1 MYPLQDNIDNSV
13 HESNFTGFINETTA
27 TTTTHAESISNRSD
41 ISVVNNDYFPAAHTT
56 NSLNYNNYNQS
67 IPQSTSKNNDIISPG
82 HNYQQPTFNDF
93 SNNNFNI
100 SPNNKYHQQSMSSP
114 RQFHSQYID
123 QNPPQTNVFPSLN
136 SPGIVINSPQTYVI
150 IMPVPVANRY
160 SSTIYLLELFYH

>member
-41 ISVVNNDYFPAAHTT
+41 ISVMNNDYFPAAHTT
-56 NSLNYNNYNQS
+56 NSLDYNNCNQP
-67 IPQSTSKNNDIISPG
+67 IPQSTSKNNIISPG

-100 SPNNKYHQQSMSSP
+100 SPNNKYHQQSCLHI
-114 RQFHSQYID
+114 R
-123 QNPPQTNVFPSLN
+123 N
-136 SPGIVINSPQTYVI
+136 STRNTLIKIRLKPTMFFLHLIHLV
-150 IMPVPVANRY
+150 
-160 SSTIYLLELFYH
+160 LL